1 MNHHDRIVRDPA
13 ISGGQPV
20 VRGTRVLVRVILANL
35 AQGESTESI
44 LANYP
49 SVTADDVRAV
59 IAFAAASAIED
70 LPAPSPV
77 PGTFNDKSQPRVT
90 VLEIACEGGGFD
102 LEAVLDE
109 RGNARAFFTSTGG
122 PNGHDDFFG
131 EEPSATV
138 DHGPMS
144 WSEVLERHLRP
155 NNWLEFYPQRVHPS
169 IAALVRK
176 ELALASADGKARWSS
191 ALAQTF
197 RQDVFN
203 AYKREHCIHPHIG
216 ELFASGAPG
225 ALRLMAIGINAYVSE
240 ADWPSVRP
248 DDHADWFRDGRYP
261 FHREVARDT
270 EFIARALLAEAEPF
284 SGLTYQGTA
293 NIFQTNAVKVY
304 VRESE
309 GKRSD
314 QLDRAH
320 FEPHVATWLAELDL
334 MAQHGLLPHV
344 ITVFG
349 RPFWEWAWQ
358 AFHPRFRPTF
368 KHMAVHSF
376 TTAAGEGKHFANRIE
391 VETASGKQ
399 TIALLAVRHPSA
411 RSNSKGQ
418 PQWLVAQPDVRALLG
433 VAALG

>member
-1 MNHHDRIVRDPA
+1 
-13 ISGGQPV
+13 
-20 VRGTRVLVRVILANL
+20 
-35 AQGESTESI
+35 
-44 LANYP
+44 
-49 SVTADDVRAV
+49 
-59 IAFAAASAIED
+59 
-70 LPAPSPV
+70 
-77 PGTFNDKSQPRVT
+77 
-90 VLEIACEGGGFD
+90 
-102 LEAVLDE
+102 
-109 RGNARAFFTSTGG
+109 
-122 PNGHDDFFG
+122 
-131 EEPSATV
+131 
-138 DHGPMS
+138 MS

-155 NNWLEFYPQRVHPS
+155 NNWLEFYPQRVHAS

-176 ELALASADGKARWSS
+176 ELAQASVDGKARWSS

-197 RQDVFN
+197 RQDVII
-203 AYKREHCIHPHIG
+203 AYKREYCIHPHIG

-284 SGLTYQGTA
+284 SGLTYEGKG

-334 MAQHGLLPHV
+334 MAQHGVLPHV

-358 AFHPRFRPTF
+358 AFHPSFRPAF

-376 TTAAGEGKHFANRIE
+376 ATAAGEGKHFANRIE

-418 PQWLVAQPDVRALLG
+418 PEWLVAQPDVRALLS
-433 VAALG
+433 VPTLR